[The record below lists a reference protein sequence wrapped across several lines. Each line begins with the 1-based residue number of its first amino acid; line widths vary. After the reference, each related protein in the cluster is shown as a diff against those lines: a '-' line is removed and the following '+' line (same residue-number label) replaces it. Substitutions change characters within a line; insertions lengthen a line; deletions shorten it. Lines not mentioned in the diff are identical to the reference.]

1 MTDLSEIASTEIES
15 PNGVDREA
23 PLVADSAPEIDL
35 NDAQYYLNRELSL
48 LAFQWRV
55 LQEAFDE
62 RNPLLERIKF
72 LAIVSSN
79 MDEFFMVR
87 VAGLQQQLA
96 AGVYEMTPDGLS
108 PAEQL
113 AEIRKQALKLM
124 TTMREC
130 LRNELVPALR
140 KHGIY
145 LLDYAALG
153 ARDKR
158 AADRYFSEMV
168 FPVLTPL
175 AFDPGHPFPHISNL
189 SLNLA
194 VMIRDRHGKEHFARV
209 KVPSSLPR
217 LINLTE
223 LTQTNNT
230 SPETSPTQ
238 RFVWVEQLIAANL
251 HQLFP
256 GMEVL
261 EAHPFR
267 VTRDADFAIQDI
279 EADDLL
285 DMIEQNVRQRRFG
298 SVVRVTVN
306 EEMPGAVRDILIENL
321 ELERNQV
328 YTMNGP
334 LGLSS
339 LMTFYRQL
347 DRGDLKDAG
356 FTQSIPAPLANGDD
370 NIFTTIRRED
380 ILLHH
385 PYDSFAPVVQF
396 LRAAATDPNVLA
408 IKMTLYRVGR
418 NSPVVEALLKAV
430 ENGKQVAVLVE
441 LKARFDEES
450 NIEWAKRL
458 ESEGVH
464 VIYGLVGLKTHSKIA
479 LVVRREGDSIRRY
492 MHLAT
497 GNYNAVTATLY
508 TDLGYFT
515 CDEDLG
521 ADASDLF
528 NFVTGYSDKR
538 DYRKLLVAPI
548 NLREK
553 FEMLIDREIEHV
565 QAGRGGHLIFKM
577 NALVDKGMIKR
588 LYRASQAGVK
598 IDLLVRGVCCLRPG
612 IAGVSENITVTSVVG
627 RFLEHSRIYYF
638 HNAGKE
644 EIYLGSADLMPRNL
658 NRRVETVFPVNER
671 HLIRQIRDEVL
682 RVQMADTAK
691 ARRLTADG
699 TYDYVQPAPDGMA
712 FDSQAHMIKQ
722 TRQRAGA

>member
-1 MTDLSEIASTEIES
+1 MTDVNDIATTEIKS
-15 PNGVDREA
+15 PNGLEHKAA
-23 PLVADSAPEIDL
+23 PGDLAREIDL
-35 NDAQYYLNRELSL
+35 NDAQYYINRELSL

-72 LAIVSSN
+72 LAIVGSN

-96 AGVYEMTPDGLS
+96 AGVYETTPDGLL
-108 PAEQL
+108 PADQL
-113 AEIRKQALKLM
+113 AEIRKQALKLV

-158 AADRYFSEMV
+158 AADRYFSEMI

-189 SLNLA
+189 SLNLG

-223 LTQTNNT
+223 LTQTTHNGH
-230 SPETSPTQ
+230 EASPTQ

-285 DMIEQNVRQRRFG
+285 DVIEQNVRQRRFG

-306 EEMPGAVRDILIENL
+306 EEMPSALRDILIENL
-321 ELERNQV
+321 ELERNQI
-328 YTMNGP
+328 YTLSGP

-339 LMTFYRQL
+339 LMSFYRQI
-347 DRGDLKDAG
+347 DRGDLKDPG
-356 FTQSIPAPLANGDD
+356 FTPNIPAPLANGDD
-370 NIFTTIRRED
+370 NIFTSIRRED

-396 LRAAATDPNVLA
+396 LQTAATDPNVLA

-458 ESEGVH
+458 EGDGVH

-479 LVVRREGDSIRRY
+479 LVVRREGDGIRRY
-492 MHLAT
+492 MHLST
-497 GNYNAVTATLY
+497 GNYNVVTAGLY

-515 CDEDLG
+515 CDDDIG

-528 NFVTGYSDKR
+528 NFLTGYSDKR

-553 FEMLIDREIEHV
+553 FELLIDREIEHA

-598 IDLLVRGVCCLRPG
+598 VDLLVRGVCCLRPG
-612 IAGVSENITVTSVVG
+612 IAGVSENITVISIVG

-671 HLIRQIRDEVL
+671 HLVRQIRDEVL
-682 RVQMADTAK
+682 RVQLADTAK
-691 ARRLTADG
+691 ARRLSADG
-699 TYDYVQPAPDGMA
+699 TYTYVQPAPDGTP
-712 FDSQAHMIKQ
+712 FDSQAYMIKQ